1 MSQCVS
7 DWRQHVH
14 SGASL
19 LETKIKTNFRDL
31 LLFNG
36 FEGKRTDRVQ
46 DSAGRNTPGRKINKT
61 Q

>member
-1 MSQCVS
+1 MTE
-7 DWRQHVH
+7 DKHVH

-46 DSAGRNTPGRKINKT
+46 DSAGRNPPGRKIKKT